1 MKVKDVMTR
10 GVQTCKA
17 TDTLSQAAALMAA
30 HGCGFIPVVA
40 GDGELEGV
48 VTDRDVAL
56 TAYREDQPLSGI
68 SVWSAMSSTVIVCY
82 VDDPISL
89 AEKLMC
95 DNRVRRLPVLD
106 FSDRLAGVISVDD
119 LALQAHQQV
128 SMTGLLQV
136 SQSAVAETLAEIASR
151 DDEKRPSA
159 NASRPRKK
167 NRAPFS
173 PCQ

>member
-17 TDTLSQAAALMAA
+17 SDTLSQAAALMAA

-40 GDGELEGV
+40 RGGELEGV
-48 VTDRDVAL
+48 ATDRDVAL

-68 SVWSAMSSTVIVCY
+68 AVWSAMSSTVIVCY

-106 FSDRLAGVISVDD
+106 FNDRLAGVISVDD
-119 LALQAHQQV
+119 LALQARQQV
-128 SMTGLLQV
+128 SVTGLMQV

-151 DDEKRPSA
+151 ADRKAAKRK
-159 NASRPRKK
+159 R
-167 NRAPFS
+167 
-173 PCQ
+173 

>member
-1 MKVKDVMTR
+1 
-10 GVQTCKA
+10 
-17 TDTLSQAAALMAA
+17 
-30 HGCGFIPVVA
+30 
-40 GDGELEGV
+40 LEGV

-68 SVWSAMSSTVIVCY
+68 SVWSAMSSAVIVCY

-106 FSDRLAGVISVDD
+106 FNDRLAGVISVDD
-119 LALQAHQQV
+119 LALQARQQV
-128 SMTGLLQV
+128 SVTGLMQV

-151 DDEKRPSA
+151 GDRKAARRKR
-159 NASRPRKK
+159 
-167 NRAPFS
+167 
-173 PCQ
+173 